1 MISITNMH
9 VRVFASSVLWC
20 ERTDQLVAA
29 SLITGSKQE
38 MDSLLATL
46 ATNSKKTLTLN
57 VPDPDYPARHRQI
70 TLWNAQKGFIK
81 VAGQMAR
88 TNARAQL
95 QHIAHPLS
103 GEIKL
108 DTPEHFYAVAARG
121 EDIQRKVLVRLD
133 RILKVSVMPEW
144 ISALIELG
152 MENALVFPLN
162 HAGGSDFSQGYIVKA
177 AQQEW
182 EGIITEGVRTG
193 ALVF

>member
-1 MISITNMH
+1 MITINNMH

-29 SLITGSKQE
+29 SLIAGTKQE

-46 ATNSKKTLTLN
+46 ATNSRKTLSLS
-57 VPDPDYPARHRQI
+57 VPDPDNPDRHRQI

-88 TNARAQL
+88 TNARALL
-95 QHIAHPLS
+95 QHIVHPLS

-108 DTPEHFYAVAARG
+108 DKPEHFYAVAARG
-121 EDIQRKVLVRLD
+121 EDIKRKVLVRLD
-133 RILKVSVMPEW
+133 RILKISVMPDW

-182 EGIITEGVRTG
+182 EDIITEGVRTG